1 MILNKDIT
9 LINEYKG
16 NYYGFFIRGV
26 SFIGKTERTAT
37 ERGLNSADYFTC
49 RIPEDAPEGVYL
61 TSKEWNVQP
70 LRPSEYLTTED
81 NEVIT
86 TESGIP
92 LETEGDIAWS
102 LRPQKTYVVIGEV
115 TLEELDNF
123 KETLKNREVY
133 TVIIIKDNRLGYP
146 LISHWRFDCK

>member
-1 MILNKDIT
+1 MISNKDIT

-61 TSKEWNVQP
+61 TSKEWNIQP
-70 LRPSEYLTTED
+70 LPPSEYITTEN

-92 LETEGDIAWS
+92 LETEGDINWA

-123 KETLKNREVY
+123 TNTLKNREVY
-133 TVIIIKDNRLGYP
+133 TVISTKDNRLGVP
-146 LISHWRFDCK
+146 LVSHWRFDCK

>member
-1 MILNKDIT
+1 MISNKDIT

-26 SFIGKTERTAT
+26 SFIGKTERSAT

-70 LRPSEYLTTED
+70 LPPSEYLTTED

-92 LETEGDIAWS
+92 LETEGDITWT

-123 KETLKNREVY
+123 KEMLKNREVY
-133 TVIIIKDNRLGYP
+133 TVISTKDNRLGFP
-146 LISHWRFDCK
+146 LVSHWRFDCK

>member
-16 NYYGFFIRGV
+16 KYYGFFISGV

-49 RIPEDAPEGVYL
+49 RIPENAPEGVYL
-61 TSKEWNVQP
+61 TSKEWNIQP
-70 LRPSEYLTTED
+70 LPPSEHITTEN

-86 TESGIP
+86 TESDIP
-92 LETEGDIAWS
+92 LETEGDITWA
-102 LRPQKTYVVIGEV
+102 LRPQKTYVVIGEI

-123 KETLKNREVY
+123 KETLKSREVY
-133 TVIIIKDNRLGYP
+133 TVISTKDNRFGFP
-146 LISHWRFDCK
+146 LANHWRCDCK